1 MECSSWQATEPAMAR
16 GEQPAAAQWGWSDD
30 FGGHDM
36 PLGERVKEL
45 RKERGWSQSELAEK
59 VGTDARQIS
68 RYENGRITPS
78 LDVVARLAEVF
89 NISLDYLVVEGAERR
104 PLHVQDHGLG
114 ERLALLSEL
123 TDEDRA
129 ALLNVLDAL

>member
-1 MECSSWQATEPAMAR
+1 MDGPM
-16 GEQPAAAQWGWSDD
+16 PAQWGWRDD
-30 FGGHDM
+30 QGGLDM

-45 RKERGWSQSELAEK
+45 RKERGWSQGELADK

-89 NISLDYLVVEGAERR
+89 NISLDYLVVEGAQRR
-104 PLHVQDHGLG
+104 PLHVEDHGLG

-129 ALLNVLDAL
+129 ALLNVLDALVAKNRLKSLAGDIA

>member
-1 MECSSWQATEPAMAR
+1 MASMD
-16 GEQPAAAQWGWSDD
+16 GPMPAQWGWRDD
-30 FGGHDM
+30 QGGLDM

-45 RKERGWSQSELAEK
+45 RKERGWSQGELADK

-89 NISLDYLVVEGAERR
+89 NISLDYLVVEGAQRR
-104 PLHVQDHGLG
+104 PLTS
-114 ERLALLSEL
+114 RTTAWASASPSSPSSP
-123 TDEDRA
+123 TRTA
-129 ALLNVLDAL
+129 PRS